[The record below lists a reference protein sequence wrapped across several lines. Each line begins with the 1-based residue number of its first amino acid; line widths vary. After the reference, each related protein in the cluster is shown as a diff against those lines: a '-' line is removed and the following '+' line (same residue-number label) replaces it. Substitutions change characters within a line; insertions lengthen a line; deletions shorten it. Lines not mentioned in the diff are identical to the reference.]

1 MDGEDNISEL
11 VRAIADGDLEY
22 VKEAIATGDDVNDPE
37 EAPLLVATAERQKE
51 IARFLLESGAD
62 PNFPHLPEWSC
73 LTQAVACDDLEFV
86 NLLCDYG
93 ARVRPVSS
101 DLWGTELHLAAENG
115 QLEMIRLL
123 VERADGLQALE
134 KFDSL
139 DCTPLISAARE
150 GQLDAV
156 RLLWE
161 FGADVNALVQMTRD
175 DAIGYTAI
183 SRATWRGH
191 VDVVEFLLEKGADP
205 YRPGWMWTNAFHQ
218 LEDTEA
224 DDVPRLEKALHI
236 PELKR
241 PAQTPHRQ
249 QIEHQL
255 AIDLKYHGCETTPA
269 FEWKATKAVGKT
281 FTVRGKPL
289 RSFDNLRV
297 LDKHRRLVAEGDV
310 EFLVLTR
317 EIDFKAFWCRLKVG
331 SKTRPLAAGVPSHVV
346 ETLTDDQKSWIVM
359 DSRNYHGRLKR
370 EDLDRIR

>member
-1 MDGEDNISEL
+1 MDGEEGISEL
-11 VRAIADGDLEY
+11 GRAIADGDLEY

-37 EAPLLVATAERQKE
+37 EAPLLVATVERQKE
-51 IARFLLESGAD
+51 IARFLLEAGAD
-62 PNFPHLPEWSC
+62 PNYPHLPEWSC
-73 LTQAVACDDLEFV
+73 LTQAVASDDLEFV

-93 ARVRPVSS
+93 ARVGAMVSDRGS
-101 DLWGTELHLAAENG
+101 TELHLAAENG
-115 QLEMIRLL
+115 LLEMIRLL

-134 KFDSL
+134 RFDEL
-139 DCTPLISAARE
+139 DCTPLLAAARE

-156 RLLWE
+156 KLLWG
-161 FGADVNALVQMTRD
+161 FGADVNALVQLTRD

-183 SRATWRGH
+183 SMATWRGH

-218 LEDTEA
+218 LEETEA

-236 PELKR
+236 PELKQ

-249 QIEHQL
+249 QVEHQL
-255 AIDLKYHGCETTPA
+255 AIDLKYPGCETAPA
-269 FEWKATKAVGKT
+269 FEWKTTKAMGKT

-289 RSFDNLRV
+289 RAFDNLRV
-297 LDKHRRLVAEGDV
+297 LDEHQCLVAEGDV

-331 SKTRPLAAGVPSHVV
+331 DKTRPLAAGVPSHVV